1 MANLNI
7 HRTREEEMRQERMR
21 YEKILEE
28 AAAQKA
34 KEQNKGKARGVEED
48 YDDEETEDE
57 GGE

>member
-7 HRTREEEMRQERMR
+7 HRTIEEEMRQERMR
-21 YEKILEE
+21 YEKVLEE

-34 KEQNKGKARGVEED
+34 KEQNKDKARGIEED
-48 YDDEETEDE
+48 YDDKKTEDE